1 MSADSRFRDAAL
13 FYVLALGMAVGVT
26 ALTPAL
32 GDGVLLATMFTPLL
46 AVLAMRLLI
55 VRDGWTLAAW
65 ADIGLHRPGFRY
77 WPLALVLPLIVLL
90 PGYLLVWGTG
100 MAGLVVPPD
109 FAAPRELIRLAVA
122 ILVGA
127 ALGAFGEEVGW
138 RGYLLPRLM
147 PLGRWP
153 AMFATGFLHGAWHL
167 PLILFT
173 PFYHSAGTVW
183 ITVVLFLATFTLAGG
198 VYGFLR
204 IASASI
210 WPVALAHRALNTYW
224 DRLDSATPSGNSVLT
239 DYVAGESGIA
249 VIVMLAL
256 IVLVLR
262 RRPMAE
268 AWR

>member
-100 MAGLVVPPD
+100 MAGLVVP
-109 FAAPRELIRLAVA
+109 
-122 ILVGA
+122 
-127 ALGAFGEEVGW
+127 
-138 RGYLLPRLM
+138 
-147 PLGRWP
+147 
-153 AMFATGFLHGAWHL
+153 
-167 PLILFT
+167 LILN
-173 PFYHSAGTVW
+173 
-183 ITVVLFLATFTLAGG
+183 VLEVKRHTRMTLFAPALVLIGG
-198 VYGFLR
+198 
-204 IASASI
+204 
-210 WPVALAHRALNTYW
+210 
-224 DRLDSATPSGNSVLT
+224 
-239 DYVAGESGIA
+239 
-249 VIVMLAL
+249 LAL
-256 IVLVLR
+256 RAIFVAAGQAHVVGVLH
-262 RRPMAE
+262 
-268 AWR
+268 